1 MRVLLASSPHAD
13 TFGYSMPPPGLL
25 RLGGALERAGHE
37 AVLEDLAFRQASG
50 AVRGD
55 DALCS
60 DAAELLLAHGPVD
73 LLGLSVMGATL
84 PAALRIAE
92 HYAAARPGTPIL
104 IGGPGTTGTDQLLL
118 ERFPAVTAVVR
129 GEGEVTLLRVLERL
143 GAGRGLAGVAGVT
156 HRAAGSIQREGDREQ
171 LRDLNELPAPAWHLV
186 PPLSA
191 YKAVTGEA
199 EGLVPVDSGRGCS
212 YDCSFC
218 TIGRYWGRRSRPLP
232 AERLAAEVREATS
245 LPAARHAYLCHDLFG
260 ADRRHA
266 LAFCD
271 ALLAGGEPPPWECR
285 ARIDHLDEELLGRM
299 AAAGCYRVLLG
310 VESADP
316 GVRRANQKGMRED
329 LDALAV
335 VDACARVGI
344 TPILSFI
351 VGLPGEDEAA
361 LARTL
366 DLAADAALRAG
377 VNLSF
382 HLVNPQPGCGLGE
395 RFEGRTQRVEDLPP
409 DMAFGAGD
417 TGPERELIAA
427 HPDLFTTWH
436 QLPHPEPAL
445 RDLKRIA
452 LELPEVLHR
461 FPRGFALA
469 RRRRALDALELFR
482 DWKRD
487 GRSFQAYLRAQRD
500 PLLDDVLRW
509 EEAQIRQGAAGP
521 RASAPLTGD
530 SRPLA
535 AGELL
540 SVSHDLSALRPE
552 ALVPPGQPTHL
563 VVQPAPRALA
573 GTRTLKVSPDV
584 ARVLAALRGE
594 HSLAD
599 LEARH
604 PGIRTTLERLH
615 GAGLV
620 TSTTP

>member
-1 MRVLLASSPHAD
+1 MRVLLASAPHAD

-25 RLGGALERAGHE
+25 RLGGALERAGH
-37 AVLEDLAFRQASG
+37 AALLEDLAFRQASG
-50 AVRGD
+50 AIRDD
-55 DALCS
+55 DALCT

-73 LLGLSVMGATL
+73 VLGLSVMGATL

-92 HYAAARPGTPIL
+92 HYASARPDTPIL
-104 IGGPGTTGTDQLLL
+104 IGGPGTTGTDRLLL

-129 GEGEVTLLRVLERL
+129 GEGEVTLLRVLDRL
-143 GAGRGLAGVAGVT
+143 ASGRGLAGVAGVT
-156 HRAAGSIQREGDREQ
+156 HRVGEAIEREADREQ
-171 LRDLNELPAPAWHLV
+171 LRDLGELPEPAWHLV
-186 PPLSA
+186 PPLAA
-191 YKAVTGEA
+191 YKRVTGEA

-232 AERLAAEVREATS
+232 AARLAAEVRAATA

-266 LAFCD
+266 LAFCEE
-271 ALLAGGEPPPWECR
+271 LLAGGEPPPWECR

-316 GVRRANQKGMRED
+316 AVRRANQKGMRD
-329 LDALAV
+329 DVDALAV

-351 VGLPGEDEAA
+351 VGLPGEDEPA

-395 RFEGRTQRVEDLPP
+395 RFEGTTQRVDDLPP
-409 DMAFGAGD
+409 DMAFGAGE

-469 RRRRALDALELFR
+469 RRRRAEDALQLFR
-482 DWKRD
+482 AWKAD
-487 GRSFQAYLRAQRD
+487 GRSFQAFLRSQRD

-509 EEAQIRQGAAGP
+509 EEAQIRQGARGAHD
-521 RASAPLTGD
+521 AAPLTPEA
-530 SRPLA
+530 RPVPSGEVLA
-535 AGELL
+535 VG
-540 SVSHDLSALRPE
+540 HDLSALRPD
-552 ALVPPGQPTHL
+552 ALVPPGVPTHL
-563 VVQPAPRALA
+563 VIQPAPRALA
-573 GTRTLKVSPDV
+573 GTRTLKISPDV
-584 ARVLAALRGE
+584 ARVLGALAGE
-594 HSLAD
+594 SSVAE
-599 LEARH
+599 LEQQH

-620 TSTTP
+620 TSTAP